1 MYFSTFLFCFCW
13 MEGAW
18 DRSAAPSVV
27 MFTFSFTAACWKSFL
42 DPSTQRSP
50 NFLVISGT
58 LAAPWPPVQSQ
69 FIPLLCNTPEMVDAG
84 VCARLIFPAGHLGLL
99 HFGVKWGD
107 FWLAEGW
114 MTSHDLGSGSYWDIH
129 ETRYLLPCCC
139 WACQTL
145 WSMLTIFVIL
155 LKQICTCIYLYMVLK
170 LSCKLK
176 CFLKWWWKEKK
187 MI

>member
-69 FIPLLCNTPEMVDAG
+69 FIPQLCNTPEMVDAG
-84 VCARLIFPAGHLGLL
+84 VCVLNFSSWSSGFVPFWCKVGRFLTWRLDDQSWSWVRILLGYSRDTIF
-99 HFGVKWGD
+99 
-107 FWLAEGW
+107 
-114 MTSHDLGSGSYWDIH
+114 T
-129 ETRYLLPCCC
+129 
-139 WACQTL
+139 
-145 WSMLTIFVIL
+145 SMLLLSMSDTQACWQYLWFPWSRFVLVSIFIW
-155 LKQICTCIYLYMVLK
+155 Y
-170 LSCKLK
+170 
-176 CFLKWWWKEKK
+176 
-187 MI
+187 